1 MANNKLFHA
10 AALHR
15 LFVLRKEQK
24 KTFSLGSEEAQKW
37 ITERIRERERENRH
51 CVLSCYIF
59 IINNRTATQVLL
71 ATLSVPITPILS
83 PMERLLIDDSTD
95 HEKALKLSA
104 LLRIQT
110 PPTRSTL
117 LSDLVSFCCHLFLF
131 YFIIYYKCT
140 LTYCILLP
148 RSYFLLTL
156 NHHKFYFILF

>member
-1 MANNKLFHA
+1 M
-10 AALHR
+10 
-15 LFVLRKEQK
+15 
-24 KTFSLGSEEAQKW
+24 
-37 ITERIRERERENRH
+37 TERDRERESRH

-131 YFIIYYKCT
+131 YFIIYYKYT

-148 RSYFLLTL
+148 PISCLP
-156 NHHKFYFILF
+156 